1 MFFKISKKVLFSLF
15 IFFIISAPARSNDE
29 LSEVLVYASLTP
41 VLKQNSANSITIV
54 DGDDVRNR
62 GVLNI
67 GQIHSVMCQV
77 WRLVKLEDTERK
89 CRFVPGDLN
98 LIIF

>member
-1 MFFKISKKVLFSLF
+1 MCYKISKKVLFSLF
-15 IFFIISAPARSNDE
+15 IFFIISAPARSIDE

-41 VLKQNSANSITIV
+41 VLEQNSANSITII

-67 GQIHSVMCQV
+67 GQIL
-77 WRLVKLEDTERK
+77 RD
-89 CRFVPGDLN
+89 VPGLAVSQTGGYLS
-98 LIIF
+98 LIHI